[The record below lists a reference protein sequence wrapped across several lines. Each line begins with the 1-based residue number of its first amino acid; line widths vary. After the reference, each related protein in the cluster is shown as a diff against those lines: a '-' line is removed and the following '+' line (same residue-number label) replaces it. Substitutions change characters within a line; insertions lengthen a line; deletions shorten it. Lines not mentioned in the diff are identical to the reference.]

1 MAPAKEE
8 VVQSVEPSFLS
19 EALTQQ
25 VKLRIGQMN
34 KTEHEGLIR
43 DIGRYE
49 INVDENGR
57 LVTVLKQ
64 DISFLSAPRPL
75 LIVPAPPADEAPP
88 QPAAQGRPNIQ
99 QEFLD
104 RAIRERHMLTIFLIN
119 GQRVRAVV
127 EAFDNFT
134 LLLREGDRQHLYYKH
149 AVTTINR

>member
-19 EALTQQ
+19 QADAQQ

-34 KTEHEGLIR
+34 KTEHEGLIK

-49 INVDENGR
+49 INVDVSGR
-57 LVTVLKQ
+57 LITVLKQ
-64 DISFLSAPRPL
+64 EISFLSAPHPL
-75 LIVPAPPADEAPP
+75 LTVPAPPAEEVPP

-99 QEFLD
+99 QEFLE
-104 RAIRERHMLTIFLIN
+104 RAIREKHMLTIFLVN

-149 AVTTINR
+149 AITTINR